1 MWALEKIPGHVNVDA
16 HAHSG
21 GRYKLALG
29 DHSAD
34 NQKKDGNAVN

>member
-1 MWALEKIPGHVNVDA
+1 MWALEKVPGHVNVDA

-29 DHSAD
+29 DS
-34 NQKKDGNAVN
+34 NALA

>member
-29 DHSAD
+29 EKTA
-34 NQKKDGNAVN
+34 AVQDQAAEVN